1 MAKQNQNLPITRVT
15 PVTSFLAEAVSALI
29 QIDGNRDGAIS
40 LAEALNALQI
50 IGLRAVTTFVGF
62 DMKEFRAQLADLDP
76 VERKQLIE
84 TFAGK
89 FTLPNVEAEILVE
102 DWLRWLENGIAN
114 IERTKRL
121 IAASRPIAA

>member
-1 MAKQNQNLPITRVT
+1 MAKQTNLPITRVT

-62 DMKEFRAQLADLDP
+62 DMKEFRAQIADIDP
-76 VERKQLIE
+76 AERLQLIE
-84 TFAGK
+84 TFAAK
-89 FTLPNVEAEILVE
+89 FTLSNVEAEILVE
-102 DWLRWLENGIAN
+102 DWLRWLEQGITN

>member
-1 MAKQNQNLPITRVT
+1 MAKQTNLPITRVT

-62 DMKEFRAQLADLDP
+62 DMKEFRAQLGDLDP

-84 TFAGK
+84 TFAAK
-89 FTLPNVEAEILVE
+89 FTLSNVEAEILVE
-102 DWLRWLENGIAN
+102 DWLRWLEQGITN